1 MATQNALPVI
11 PVNIKR
17 ANAHRIVDYSDEENV
32 KKWVRP
38 SRWLAIDLGS
48 FKVARFNWVVFTLAS
63 IVLWSFVIG
72 VLAAPSNEDGA
83 NKALKE
89 FGMWQ
94 SWITQNFTWFYIG
107 TQVRASTRPKRPTSP
122 LACTAQGPIARVRVH
137 SVTVSKSPL

>member
-1 MATQNALPVI
+1 MATQTALPVI
-11 PVNIKR
+11 PVNTKR
-17 ANAHRIVDYSDEENV
+17 INHDRIVDFSDEENV
-32 KKWVRP
+32 KKFVRP

-63 IVLWSFVIG
+63 IVLWAFVIG

-83 NKALKE
+83 NMALKE

-107 TQVRASTRPKRPTSP
+107 TQVRPPCTRKNRLVRSRRSRCPCRGLSLTEHFV
-122 LACTAQGPIARVRVH
+122 CT
-137 SVTVSKSPL
+137 